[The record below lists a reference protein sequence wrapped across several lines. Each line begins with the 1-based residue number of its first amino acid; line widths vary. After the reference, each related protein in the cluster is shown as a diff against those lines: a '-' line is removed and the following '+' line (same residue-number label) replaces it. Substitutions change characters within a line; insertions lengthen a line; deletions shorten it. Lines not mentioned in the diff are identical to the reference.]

1 MVNFLRCSHFALQV
15 SNEHTHPADGG
26 ETWQCHGCHWKKS
39 YLPEL
44 SKRYM
49 SNTQNILL
57 TALIIRIKEVILLP
71 CCLPAFNLCYQNV
84 KTEKD

>member
-1 MVNFLRCSHFALQV
+1 MNT
-15 SNEHTHPADGG
+15 HTQQMGVR
-26 ETWQCHGCHWKKS
+26 HGNVMGVTGKKV

-71 CCLPAFNLCYQNV
+71 CCLLAFNLCYQNV